1 MDYTQEQ
8 IDVAVEATSAMCFIL
23 HVTGEVYCDAVMVAM
38 QLSHDQDGV
47 LSEKDRLEIT
57 SLMP

>member
-1 MDYTQEQ
+1 MKYTQHQ

-23 HVTGEVYCDAVMVAM
+23 HVTGEVYCDAVLIAI
-38 QLSHDQDGV
+38 QLSHDQNGV
-47 LSEKDRLEIT
+47 LSAEEKAYIT